1 MRNLRDRV
9 AVVTG
14 AAGGIGRATALS
26 LADAGCALALVDV
39 DEVGLAATARSVE
52 AKGRAASTHVVSV
65 SDRPAMLAL
74 PAEVIAA
81 HGAVH
86 VLVNNA
92 GVNTMAPFAELTL
105 DDFDWVLGI
114 DLMGVVQGCKAFLP
128 HLLTADAAHIV
139 NVSSMAALVGMPMQ
153 SAYCAAKAAVRAFS
167 ESLYAELGHTQV
179 GVTCVMPGTTRT
191 NILAS
196 GRTSDPALHARLV
209 GLMSRYA
216 PGPELVARAVVR
228 AIRNEDAQVMV
239 CPDAHALAGL
249 QRGSPALVRAAL
261 RWLGNRAG

>member
-1 MRNLRDRV
+1 MRKLKDKV

-52 AKGRAASTHVVSV
+52 AKGQAVSAHVVSV
-65 SDRPAMLAL
+65 ADRAQMLAL

-92 GVNTMAPFAELTL
+92 GVNMMTPFTEMAL

-114 DLMGVVQGCKAFLP
+114 DLMGVVHGCKAFLP
-128 HLLTADAAHIV
+128 HLLAADAAHIV
-139 NVSSMAALVGMPMQ
+139 NVSSMAALVGMPTQ

-167 ESLYAELGHTQV
+167 ESLYTELGQTRV
-179 GVTCVMPGTTRT
+179 GVSCVMPGTTRT
-191 NILAS
+191 NILAN
-196 GRTSDPALHARLV
+196 GRASDPALHARLV

-216 PGPELVARAVVR
+216 PGPERVARAIVR
-228 AIRNEDAQVMV
+228 AIRQEEAQVMV

-249 QRGSPALVRAAL
+249 QRGSPALVRTAL
-261 RWLGNRAG
+261 RWLGGRVG